1 MSDTAT
7 ATEGSP
13 AGADAANPATDNNLP
28 PAAAPSGGAA
38 SGEPAVEVH
47 EAAFP
52 QTPPREVLGG
62 SGQIGILL
70 DTSMPVTVSL
80 GQLEITI
87 RDLLQ
92 LGQGAVLKLDKR
104 VGEPVELFL
113 RGIRFATGNLVVV
126 GDQLGVRIKEI
137 IATQAGP
144 NA

>member
-7 ATEGSP
+7 AAEGSP
-13 AGADAANPATDNNLP
+13 AGAAANPATDNNPP
-28 PAAAPSGGAA
+28 PAG
-38 SGEPAVEVH
+38 VEVN

-52 QTPPREVLGG
+52 QAPPREVLGG
-62 SGQIGILL
+62 SGQIDILL

-92 LGQGAVLKLDKR
+92 LGQGAVLKLDKC

-113 RGIRFATGNLVVV
+113 RGIRFATGSLVVV

-137 IATQAGP
+137 IATQGGP

>member
-7 ATEGSP
+7 VP
-13 AGADAANPATDNNLP
+13 AGAPATADAANPAADNAQ
-28 PAAAPSGGAA
+28 PA
-38 SGEPAVEVH
+38 PAGVEVH
-47 EAAFP
+47 EAVFP
-52 QTPPREVLGG
+52 QTPPREVTGGLG
-62 SGQIGILL
+62 QLDILL

-137 IATQAGP
+137 LATPGGP
-144 NA
+144 SV